1 MGQCKKIRMG
11 GSTYYGTVSDGFTV
25 SEVQKGADKL
35 VSLFGMVGGFLGPEV
50 GSLVS
55 KCKGDYIADIKEQL
69 LPRCDDKCQPMKQ
82 CKSSCKSIKSKCVPA
97 SLQSYFPMVKK
108 GGSLRSMLPMIGLT
122 EGSSEVRVIDAWL
135 NKLEKCNTD
144 DLSSSSNCLSS
155 TYTGSACKPGKQV
168 FDETKQEEK
177 ETKKKEKKPKKEEK
191 ETKKEEKEPKKEEK
205 EPKKEEKEPKKE
217 EESTSSVSPSGQCKK
232 IRMGGSTYYG
242 TVSEGFTVSD
252 IKKGVNKLVSL
263 FGMVGGLLGPEVGSL
278 VSKCKEDYIADIK
291 EQLLPRCDD
300 KCQPMKQC
308 KSSCKSIKSKCLP
321 ASLQSYFPLV
331 KKGGALRSMLPMI
344 GLTEGSSEVRVI
356 DAWLNKLEKC
366 NTDDLSSSSNCLSS
380 TYTGSACKPG
390 KQVFD
395 EKKED
400 EKETKKEDEKE
411 TKKEEETETKEEDQ
425 KETKEE

>member
-1 MGQCKKIRMG
+1 MGDEKETKKEDQKETKKEEEKETKKEETETTGSVTPSGQCKKIKMG
-11 GSTYYGTVSDGFTV
+11 GSMYYGTVSDGFTV
-25 SEVQKGADKL
+25 EEVNKGAKKL
-35 VSLFGMVGGFLGPEV
+35 VSLFGMVGGLLGAEV

-168 FDETKQEEK
+168 FDETK
-177 ETKKKEKKPKKEEK
+177 
-191 ETKKEEKEPKKEEK
+191 KEEKEPKKEEK
-205 EPKKEEKEPKKE
+205 ETKKKEEETKQEEKETKKEEKETKKE
-217 EESTSSVSPSGQCKK
+217 DESTSSVSPSGQCKK

-242 TVSEGFTVSD
+242 TVSDGFTVSEVQ
-252 IKKGVNKLVSL
+252 KGAKKLVSL
-263 FGMVGGLLGPEVGSL
+263 FGMVGGFLGPGVGSL
-278 VSKCKEDYIADIK
+278 VSKCKGDYIADIK

-308 KSSCKSIKSKCLP
+308 KSSCKSIKSKCVP
-321 ASLQSYFPLV
+321 ASLQGYFPMV
-331 KKGGALRSMLPMI
+331 KKGGSLRSMLPMI
-344 GLTEGSSEVRVI
+344 GLTEGSSE
-356 DAWLNKLEKC
+356 
-366 NTDDLSSSSNCLSS
+366 
-380 TYTGSACKPG
+380 
-390 KQVFD
+390 
-395 EKKED
+395 
-400 EKETKKEDEKE
+400 
-411 TKKEEETETKEEDQ
+411 
-425 KETKEE
+425 

>member
-1 MGQCKKIRMG
+1 MGYTGSACKPGKQVFDETKQEEKEPKKKEKETKKKEKETKKEEKEPKKEEKETKKEEKEPKKEEKEPKKEEKETKKEDESTSSVSPSGQCKKIRMG

-25 SEVQKGADKL
+25 SEVQKGAKKL
-35 VSLFGMVGGFLGPEV
+35 VALFGMVGGFLGPEV

-177 ETKKKEKKPKKEEK
+177 EPKKEEK
-191 ETKKEEKEPKKEEK
+191 E
-205 EPKKEEKEPKKE
+205 
-217 EESTSSVSPSGQCKK
+217 
-232 IRMGGSTYYG
+232 
-242 TVSEGFTVSD
+242 
-252 IKKGVNKLVSL
+252 
-263 FGMVGGLLGPEVGSL
+263 
-278 VSKCKEDYIADIK
+278 
-291 EQLLPRCDD
+291 
-300 KCQPMKQC
+300 
-308 KSSCKSIKSKCLP
+308 
-321 ASLQSYFPLV
+321 
-331 KKGGALRSMLPMI
+331 
-344 GLTEGSSEVRVI
+344 
-356 DAWLNKLEKC
+356 
-366 NTDDLSSSSNCLSS
+366 
-380 TYTGSACKPG
+380 
-390 KQVFD
+390 
-395 EKKED
+395 
-400 EKETKKEDEKE
+400 
-411 TKKEEETETKEEDQ
+411 
-425 KETKEE
+425 

>member
-1 MGQCKKIRMG
+1 MGQEEKEPKKKEKETKKKEKETKKEEKEPKKEEKEPKKEEKEPKKEEKETKKEDESTSSVSPSGQCKKIRMG

-35 VSLFGMVGGFLGPEV
+35 VSLFGMVGGFLGPGV

-177 ETKKKEKKPKKEEK
+177 EPKKEEK
-191 ETKKEEKEPKKEEK
+191 ETKKEEKE
-205 EPKKEEKEPKKE
+205 
-217 EESTSSVSPSGQCKK
+217 
-232 IRMGGSTYYG
+232 
-242 TVSEGFTVSD
+242 
-252 IKKGVNKLVSL
+252 
-263 FGMVGGLLGPEVGSL
+263 
-278 VSKCKEDYIADIK
+278 
-291 EQLLPRCDD
+291 
-300 KCQPMKQC
+300 
-308 KSSCKSIKSKCLP
+308 
-321 ASLQSYFPLV
+321 
-331 KKGGALRSMLPMI
+331 
-344 GLTEGSSEVRVI
+344 
-356 DAWLNKLEKC
+356 
-366 NTDDLSSSSNCLSS
+366 
-380 TYTGSACKPG
+380 
-390 KQVFD
+390 
-395 EKKED
+395 
-400 EKETKKEDEKE
+400 TKKRRKR
-411 TKKEEETETKEEDQ
+411 TKERR
-425 KETKEE
+425 KRTEERRKRTEERGK

>member
-1 MGQCKKIRMG
+1 MVRFRKVLPLAKLKR
-11 GSTYYGTVSDGFTV
+11 
-25 SEVQKGADKL
+25 VQKKL

-177 ETKKKEKKPKKEEK
+177 E
-191 ETKKEEKEPKKEEK
+191 PKKEEK
-205 EPKKEEKEPKKE
+205 EPKKEEKEPKKKE
-217 EESTSSVSPSGQCKK
+217 KETKKEDESTSSVSPSGQCKK

-242 TVSEGFTVSD
+242 TVSEGFTVSEVQ
-252 IKKGVNKLVSL
+252 KGAKKLVSL
-263 FGMVGGLLGPEVGSL
+263 FGMVGGFLGPEV
-278 VSKCKEDYIADIK
+278 
-291 EQLLPRCDD
+291 
-300 KCQPMKQC
+300 
-308 KSSCKSIKSKCLP
+308 
-321 ASLQSYFPLV
+321 
-331 KKGGALRSMLPMI
+331 
-344 GLTEGSSEVRVI
+344 
-356 DAWLNKLEKC
+356 
-366 NTDDLSSSSNCLSS
+366 
-380 TYTGSACKPG
+380 
-390 KQVFD
+390 
-395 EKKED
+395 
-400 EKETKKEDEKE
+400 
-411 TKKEEETETKEEDQ
+411 
-425 KETKEE
+425 

>member
-1 MGQCKKIRMG
+1 MIGLTEGSSEVRVIDAWLNKLEKCNTDDLSSSSNCLSSTYTGSACKPGKQVFDETKKKKKKEEKETKKEEKETKKEEKETKKEDESTSSVSPSGQCKKIRMG

-25 SEVQKGADKL
+25 SEVQKGVNKL

-168 FDETKQEEK
+168 FDETKR
-177 ETKKKEKKPKKEEK
+177 
-191 ETKKEEKEPKKEEK
+191 EEKEPKKEEK
-205 EPKKEEKEPKKE
+205 EPKKEEKETKKE
-217 EESTSSVSPSGQCKK
+217 EKEEDESTSSVSPSGQCKK

-263 FGMVGGLLGPEVGSL
+263 FGMV
-278 VSKCKEDYIADIK
+278 A
-291 EQLLPRCDD
+291 
-300 KCQPMKQC
+300 
-308 KSSCKSIKSKCLP
+308 
-321 ASLQSYFPLV
+321 
-331 KKGGALRSMLPMI
+331 
-344 GLTEGSSEVRVI
+344 
-356 DAWLNKLEKC
+356 
-366 NTDDLSSSSNCLSS
+366 
-380 TYTGSACKPG
+380 
-390 KQVFD
+390 
-395 EKKED
+395 
-400 EKETKKEDEKE
+400 
-411 TKKEEETETKEEDQ
+411 
-425 KETKEE
+425 